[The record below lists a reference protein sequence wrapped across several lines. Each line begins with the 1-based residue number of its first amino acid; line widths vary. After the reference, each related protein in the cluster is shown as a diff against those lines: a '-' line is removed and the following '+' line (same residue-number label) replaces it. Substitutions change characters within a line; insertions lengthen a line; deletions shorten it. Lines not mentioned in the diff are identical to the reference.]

1 MSQLYLRNV
10 NNNWDVGQI
19 LVQALGSGPALWRSV
34 LGVGG
39 SGVKKTRGPGGEAPV
54 MPVALELV
62 CKAGVNATCD
72 LKTALVYNL
81 LQVGK
86 LHIKT
91 TGYHL
96 TPVRTLVVEVTI
108 LSTPVGMCI
117 SAATTEKYAGSSK
130 KGVTV

>member
-1 MSQLYLRNV
+1 MTSGEDSQLETHGRAGACVQMSQLYLRNV

-39 SGVKKTRGPGGEAPV
+39 SGVKKTRGPAGEAPP
-54 MPVALELV
+54 MPVALVLI
-62 CKAGVNATCD
+62 CKAGINAACD
-72 LKTALVYNL
+72 LKTALIYNL

-91 TGYHL
+91 TSYHL
-96 TPVRTLVVEVTI
+96 TPVRMLVVEVT
-108 LSTPVGMCI
+108 GRR
-117 SAATTEKYAGSSK
+117 
-130 KGVTV
+130 